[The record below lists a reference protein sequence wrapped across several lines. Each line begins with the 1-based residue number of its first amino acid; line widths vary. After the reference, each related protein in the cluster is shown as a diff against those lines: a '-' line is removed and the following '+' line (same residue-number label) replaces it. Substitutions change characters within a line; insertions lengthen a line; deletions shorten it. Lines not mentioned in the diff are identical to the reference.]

1 MRILST
7 SVLLACAFASALAA
21 ADDSIDW
28 LGDYRQA
35 LRQAR
40 ETHKP
45 LFVEFRCEA

>member
-1 MRILST
+1 MLSRFL
-7 SVLLACAFASALAA
+7 VLVSLAGVGCAV
-21 ADDSIDW
+21 DDSVDW

-40 ETHKP
+40 ESHKP